1 MLFDD
6 SQRAAD
12 TLTHWRVAMRTP
24 IFPDDLAHNRGFK
37 RVAKKIKQNW
47 PFSQRLK
54 LSAAF
59 EILSRGL
66 GYRNFN
72 DVMSSKCCPLMTH
85 APTLAQVRDGISTSI
100 FEYLRPECAKHLDQ
114 NTLDT
119 LVMLLPLQELHV
131 FRGSNPTRQLEVE
144 ALRVNHPIPQP
155 EHSTHPFKQDC
166 AQEVASS
173 GVKSLSARHSKS
185 TRVISQVLLGGLA
198 CVVKNNLREA
208 ALFTLLLSG
217 MRSID
222 IVTTKVARLDD
233 LYTSIPWQ
241 TQNSCTPGESVT
253 SLTAKGD
260 LARYIREAK
269 LSVGDYLFPSERDAR
284 IPMTEGELYK
294 IVYSWLVAAR
304 LERAQAFLLSAP
316 LLASKEVTETLKDL
330 TGHHAPDIT
339 SHYIRLFD

>member
-1 MLFDD
+1 MTHVP
-6 SQRAAD
+6 
-12 TLTHWRVAMRTP
+12 TLT
-24 IFPDDLAHNRGFK
+24 
-37 RVAKKIKQNW
+37 
-47 PFSQRLK
+47 
-54 LSAAF
+54 
-59 EILSRGL
+59 
-66 GYRNFN
+66 
-72 DVMSSKCCPLMTH
+72 
-85 APTLAQVRDGISTSI
+85 QVRDGKSTSI
-100 FEYLRPECAKHLDQ
+100 FEYLRTECAKHLDQ

-155 EHSTHPFKQDC
+155 EHSAYPFKQDC

-173 GVKSLSARHSKS
+173 LA
-185 TRVISQVLLGGLA
+185 GLA

-217 MRSID
+217 MRAID

-233 LYTSIPWQ
+233 LYTSIPWR

-269 LSVGDYLFPSERDAR
+269 FSVGDYLFPSERDAR
-284 IPMTEGELYK
+284 TPMTEGELCK

-316 LLASKEVTETLKDL
+316 PTCL
-330 TGHHAPDIT
+330 
-339 SHYIRLFD
+339 